1 MNSQA
6 NNPYSD
12 RWEIWEQVR
21 DGITVH
27 HWTVE
32 LDLLKQDIE
41 IERVA
46 LESGEPDEPKITELL
61 RDACEMRA
69 SYIGELLTAF
79 EEKGGYYLSVG
90 DLWEFTKGYD
100 SAIED
105 LQALKED
112 AMHRSP
118 CHV

>member
-1 MNSQA
+1 MTSQA

-12 RWEIWEQVR
+12 RWKIWEQVR

-41 IERVA
+41 A
-46 LESGEPDEPKITELL
+46 LEGGEPDEPKIRELL
-61 RDACEMRA
+61 KDACEMRM

-79 EEKGGYYLSVG
+79 EEKGGYYLSIG

-112 AMHRSP
+112 ATCGSP